1 MSDPK
6 VATNLVGTRFGRY
19 EVEARIASGGMAE
32 VWQARLTGSAGF
44 EKRVALKTLL
54 PHLAGSESLV
64 RLFVQEAA
72 MAAELSH
79 PNVVQVYDFGCKE
92 GRYFMA
98 MEYVQGR
105 TLRQV
110 LQSCL
115 RAGAGHLPTWA
126 LLEVTLQVCDAI
138 GYIHAYHNLAGEPL
152 GLVHRDVSPENIL
165 VSYGGA
171 VKLIDFGVAK
181 VVEEAGRSSSEM
193 AGKPRYMAPEQAM
206 GLDLDGRA
214 DLFSLGVV
222 LYECATGK
230 RPFAGKDAI
239 EILEAVV
246 CGRAKPV
253 LSRNPDLARDLAAT
267 IDKAMSTDRGRRHAD
282 AHELRNDLIHWSQR
296 VGLNGLHHRLQ
307 PLMVALFSDEPDL
320 PAALRKQRDAS
331 SLTQLLQDG
340 EVLLSAVPPPVPI
353 PVPPA
358 ALPQGPRRS
367 DSGLLPLLEESDLLP
382 MESSI
387 MIGAD
392 VPTLPGADDD
402 AAGAGAG
409 QAGSPAAKAKAGQFL
424 AADTSGS
431 AASGAANAANPTNA
445 SNGANTAKAS
455 APAAPAAPLNPWAS
469 RPAVAPDSSAGVAA
483 APPVPAAS
491 ADTPGTAANRQTGSG
506 FGGFPSL
513 GGWTAPVAAVQRPS
527 KTVPPRE
534 RVSPP
539 ESATSGVFAAIGTGT
554 PSDFEIL
561 SNVRRQ
567 APTWDQPA
575 PPPHN
580 RPTEPVRP
588 APKAEE
594 PPRSRKT
601 EGQLLWGRATEPLP
615 VDDVAAHHR
624 DGDDLPR
631 EAEALFEAGL
641 LHYRRR
647 EWKQA
652 LAAWEKACALVPD
665 HRGWAFNLARVRQ
678 RLAAGNGDN
687 D

>member
-115 RAGAGHLPTWA
+115 RAGAGHLPMWA
-126 LLEVTLQVCDAI
+126 LLEVALQVCDAI

-206 GLDLDGRA
+206 GLELDGRA

-282 AHELRNDLIHWSQR
+282 AHELRNELIHWSQR

-307 PLMVALFSDEPDL
+307 PLMVALFSDEADL
-320 PAALRKQRDAS
+320 PAALRKQRDMS
-331 SLTQLLQDG
+331 PLPQLLQDG
-340 EVLLSAVPPPVPI
+340 EVLLPAVPPPVP
-353 PVPPA
+353 PA
-358 ALPQGPRRS
+358 AQPQGHRRT

-382 MESSI
+382 MESSV

-402 AAGAGAG
+402 GPGAA
-409 QAGSPAAKAKAGQFL
+409 QAPVPAANAKAGQFH
-424 AADTSGS
+424 AADPAGS
-431 AASGAANAANPTNA
+431 AASGAAGAAN
-445 SNGANTAKAS
+445 AKKPAQAS
-455 APAAPAAPLNPWAS
+455 APGIAGDSLNPWVS
-469 RPAVAPDSSAGVAA
+469 RPASAADSPAGVAA
-483 APPVPAAS
+483 APAVTAAS
-491 ADTPGTAANRQTGSG
+491 AEPPSAGANRHTGSG

-513 GGWTAPVAAVQRPS
+513 GGWTAPVAAVQRPT
-527 KTVPPRE
+527 KTIPPRE
-534 RVSPP
+534 RVSLP
-539 ESATSGVFAAIGTGT
+539 ESAPSGIFAAIGTGT

-567 APTWDQPA
+567 APTWDQPT
-575 PPPHN
+575 PPEHN

-588 APKAEE
+588 AAQPAET
-594 PPRSRKT
+594 PRSRRT
-601 EGQLLWGRATEPLP
+601 DGQLLWGRATEPLP
-615 VDDVAAHHR
+615 VDDAAAHRR

-647 EWKQA
+647 EWQQA

-687 D
+687 GDNG

>member
-115 RAGAGHLPTWA
+115 RAGAGHLPMWA
-126 LLEVTLQVCDAI
+126 LLEVALQVCDAI

-206 GLDLDGRA
+206 GLEIDGRA

-267 IDKAMSTDRGRRHAD
+267 IEKAMSTDRGRRHPD
-282 AHELRNDLIHWSQR
+282 AHALRDELIHWSQR

-307 PLMVALFSDEPDL
+307 PLMVALFSDEADL

-331 SLTQLLQDG
+331 SLAQLLQDG
-340 EVLLSAVPPPVPI
+340 EVLLPAVPPPVP
-353 PVPPA
+353 PA
-358 ALPQGPRRS
+358 AQAHGHRRT

-382 MESSI
+382 IESSV

-392 VPTLPGADDD
+392 VPTLPGSDDD
-402 AAGAGAG
+402 SEGAG
-409 QAGSPAAKAKAGQFL
+409 QAANSAAKAKAGQFI
-424 AADTSGS
+424 AAPAAGS
-431 AASGAANAANPTNA
+431 AASG
-445 SNGANTAKAS
+445 TAKPAD
-455 APAAPAAPLNPWAS
+455 APIAPPPADPLKAWVS
-469 RPAVAPDSSAGVAA
+469 RPAAAPDASAAVAA
-483 APPVPAAS
+483 APPLPAAS
-491 ADTPGTAANRQTGSG
+491 ADTPGAGANRQTGSG

-527 KTVPPRE
+527 RTVPPRE
-534 RVSPP
+534 RVSQP
-539 ESATSGVFAAIGTGT
+539 ESAPSGVFAAIGTGT

-575 PPPHN
+575 PPQHN
-580 RPTEPVRP
+580 RSTEPVRS
-588 APKAEE
+588 AAQAEE
-594 PPRSRKT
+594 APRSRKA
-601 EGQLLWGRATEPLP
+601 EGQPLWGRAAEPLP
-615 VDDVAAHHR
+615 ADDATAHRR

-647 EWKQA
+647 EWQQA
-652 LAAWEKACALVPD
+652 QAAWEKACALVPD

-678 RLAAGNGDN
+678 RIAAGNGDN
-687 D
+687 G

>member
-115 RAGAGHLPTWA
+115 RAGAGHLPMWA
-126 LLEVTLQVCDAI
+126 LLEVALQVCDAI

-206 GLDLDGRA
+206 GLEIDGRA

-267 IDKAMSTDRGRRHAD
+267 IEKAMSTDRGRRHPD
-282 AHELRNDLIHWSQR
+282 AHALRDELIHWSQR

-307 PLMVALFSDEPDL
+307 PLMVALFSDEADL

-331 SLTQLLQDG
+331 SLAQLLQDG
-340 EVLLSAVPPPVPI
+340 EVLLPAVPPPVP
-353 PVPPA
+353 PA
-358 ALPQGPRRS
+358 AQPQGHRRT

-382 MESSI
+382 LESSV

-392 VPTLPGADDD
+392 VPTLPGSDDD
-402 AAGAGAG
+402 GEGAG
-409 QAGSPAAKAKAGQFL
+409 QAANAAAKAKVGQFF
-424 AADTSGS
+424 AAPAAGA
-431 AASGAANAANPTNA
+431 AASGAAKPAHAPMAPTPA
-445 SNGANTAKAS
+445 PPADPLKAWVS
-455 APAAPAAPLNPWAS
+455 PPAAAPGP
-469 RPAVAPDSSAGVAA
+469 SAGAAAAA
-483 APPVPAAS
+483 APPSPAAS
-491 ADTPGTAANRQTGSG
+491 ADTPGAGANRQTGSG

-527 KTVPPRE
+527 KTVPPRD
-534 RVSPP
+534 RVASP
-539 ESATSGVFAAIGTGT
+539 ESAPSGVFAAIGTGT

-575 PPPHN
+575 PPQHN
-580 RPTEPVRP
+580 RPTEPVRS
-588 APKAEE
+588 AAEPE
-594 PPRSRKT
+594 EAPRSRKP
-601 EGQLLWGRATEPLP
+601 EGQWGRAAEPLP
-615 VDDVAAHHR
+615 ADDASAHRR

-631 EAEALFEAGL
+631 DAEALFEAGL

-647 EWKQA
+647 EWQQA

-687 D
+687 G